1 MSLYKILKTA
11 VKEEDV
17 NYIYRTFLAKKQIGC
32 EIPYISQ
39 HTRVKV
45 DGVLR
50 LSDFLMLL
58 EFKYDKDFTK
68 RSNVIE
74 VIIQILYY
82 LKRFEEFGDD
92 LPDVCFVGDINECF
106 CFHSN
111 DITEYLSLDT
121 NWSLAPS
128 VAGKTNVDLFELLYE
143 NKNINPFVHE
153 LDDNF
158 KINSLLEE
166 AVNLS
171 KSLTQKKRITEKN
184 INELFNYFIK
194 RILRGKK
201 FNEKTAN
208 ELVNIFITTILNKN
222 ENYIHPH
229 KPNTLVT
236 KSFGNIIVNGGIFRS
251 FFKHYQRDY
260 SIKERDRLTAVC
272 DRLIED
278 STRRFQGEFFTP
290 TEWVDEAHRMIEDGF
305 GEGWKD
311 KYVVWDPAC
320 GSGNLTRDYKFKELY
335 CSTLNQSDIDI
346 MNQMHYNPESV
357 KFQFDFLNDPDD
369 KLPKSLKS
377 ALKAGKKILVLMNPP
392 YGTAKSGGA
401 KKDNNKIGIANTK
414 IGILMQ
420 KNDMGK
426 CSAQLYAQFMYKI
439 MRLNSK
445 NISIAIFSPSLYKIG
460 KSWKLFRKDFYSRF
474 RFLDG
479 MLFNA
484 SNFSNTKSVWGIDFS
499 LWKNGNENRY
509 RLPIKVKSKNSKG
522 IIETNNIKNLYS
534 LENDSIRAANWV
546 RKLTI
551 KTKNIESYPNLTS
564 ALKVKDKFDK
574 KVSLKGYL
582 GGYVE
587 LSNSV
592 YQNISGVSLGSAI
605 SLLGYTVS
613 ISIYSYNFLRCISIF
628 TAKKSIK
635 SNWINQK
642 DEYLAPNTEHPNY
655 EQWNN
660 DCLVYSLFNN
670 SSNQS
675 SLRDITYK
683 NKQWDIINEWF
694 WCPKKHIQSLAEEYK
709 INEIEQDMKNFGQ
722 ERFVYNKLKETHL
735 SDDAIQV
742 LNKAVTLVTDS
753 FQYRKMMIEEYPE
766 YHLNTWDAGWYQ
778 IKKILKKYMPDEF
791 KDFVKLYK
799 EFENRMREGVYK
811 FGFLK
816 E

>member
-32 EIPYISQ
+32 EMPYISQ
-39 HTRVKV
+39 HTHVKV

-50 LSDFLMLL
+50 LSNFLMLL

-111 DITEYLSLDT
+111 DIAEYLSLDT
-121 NWSLAPS
+121 DWSLAPS
-128 VAGKTNVDLFELLYE
+128 VAGKKNIDLFKLLYDD
-143 NKNINPFVHE
+143 KNINPFVHE

-158 KINSLLEE
+158 QISSLLEE
-166 AVNLS
+166 AVDLS
-171 KSLTQKKRITEKN
+171 KNLVQKKRITEKN

-208 ELVNIFITTILNKN
+208 ELVNIFITTILNKD

-236 KSFGNIIVNGGIFRS
+236 KSFGNIIVNGGTFRS

-290 TEWVDEAHRMIEDGF
+290 TEWVDEAHRMIEKEF
-305 GEGWKD
+305 GEDWKE

-320 GSGNLTRDYKFKELY
+320 GTGNLTRDYKFKELY
-335 CSTLNQSDIDI
+335 VSTLNQCDIDV
-346 MNQMHYNPESV
+346 MNQMGYNPEAT
-357 KFQFDFLNDPDD
+357 KFQFDFLNNSDD
-369 KLPKSLKS
+369 KLPGVLKKV
-377 ALKAGKKILVLMNPP
+377 LEEKKPMIVFMNPP
-392 YGTAKSGGA
+392 YGRSSGINKFGSINKGLSNTIISQQMRNNDLGMSSSQLYTQFLYKCLKISKNNVNIATFIKPLYLSGESYKKFRNLYLDKFKYINSMLFQAAHFNNVSIQWGIEFSIWKPGKTADKNNFDHVV
-401 KKDNNKIGIANTK
+401 KDLVKGKIGIIFEKNIYNT
-414 IGILMQ
+414 
-420 KNDMGK
+420 D
-426 CSAQLYAQFMYKI
+426 
-439 MRLNSK
+439 SK
-445 NISIAIFSPSLYKIG
+445 NPLNKFINYISILKDYP
-460 KSWKLFRKDFYSRF
+460 KLSSGLIVKETQYGSG
-474 RFLDG
+474 LD
-479 MLFNA
+479 
-484 SNFSNTKSVWGIDFS
+484 
-499 LWKNGNENRY
+499 
-509 RLPIKVKSKNSKG
+509 KNSFS
-522 IIETNNIKNLYS
+522 TLVSNANNVMKNS
-534 LENDSIRAANWV
+534 Q
-546 RKLTI
+546 
-551 KTKNIESYPNLTS
+551 
-564 ALKVKDKFDK
+564 
-574 KVSLKGYL
+574 
-582 GGYVE
+582 
-587 LSNSV
+587 SV
-592 YQNISGVSLGSAI
+592 YIINGGISENVGKIPINNTTFYKAI
-605 SLLGYTVS
+605 T
-613 ISIYSYNFLRCISIF
+613 IF
-628 TAKKSIK
+628 TARKTIK
-635 SNWINQK
+635 GNWINDK
-642 DEYLAPNTEHPNY
+642 DEYLAPNTEHPDY
-655 EQWNN
+655 KQWNN

-675 SLRDITYK
+675 SLRDIIYK
-683 NKQWDIINEWF
+683 DKKWDIINEWF
-694 WCPKKHIQSLAEEYK
+694 WMSQDDINMLAEEYK
-709 INEIEQDMKNFGQ
+709 INEIEHDIKNFGE
-722 ERFVYNKLKETHL
+722 ERFVYSKLLETPL
-735 SDDAIQV
+735 SKDAQEI
-742 LNKAVTLVTDS
+742 LNKAIKLTIDS
-753 FQYRKMMIEEYPE
+753 FKYRKIMIEEYPE

-791 KDFVKLYK
+791 KKFVKLYK
-799 EFENRMREGVYK
+799 EFEDRMREGVYK
-811 FGFLK
+811 FGFLR